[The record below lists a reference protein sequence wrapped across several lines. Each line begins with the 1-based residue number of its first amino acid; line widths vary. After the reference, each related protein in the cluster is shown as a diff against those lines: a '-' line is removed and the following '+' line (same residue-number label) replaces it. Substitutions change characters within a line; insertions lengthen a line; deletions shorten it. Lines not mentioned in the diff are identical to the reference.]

1 MGMADQ
7 SSRSGGFRRL
17 VSSAGSL
24 LAMLLCGAALAACT
38 PVREPGQA
46 AAPASGGPVIALDD
60 VRLFYQL
67 YDATGGRPT
76 AEQLQRDYLDRGS
89 AGLRIF
95 ANARNTTAERIAQA
109 IAARPALYADARRCV
124 AMLPRVRERAVLAL
138 RELRRLYPE
147 ARLPPVTI
155 VIGRGRP
162 MAIGSPATGVQI
174 GLELLCSATFLN
186 PNIEELFVRVIA
198 HEYAHVQQAPSLVDG
213 QSLTVLQA
221 SVMEGAAEFVTE
233 LTTGDIGYA
242 YLHRLTAGREREIET
257 AFVADMDK
265 TDLSD
270 WLYNTTP
277 EQPRELGYWVG
288 YRIAKAYY
296 RAARDKRRA
305 LREILQL
312 EAGEVRDFLARSG
325 WRPGMRFG

>member
-1 MGMADQ
+1 MEG
-7 SSRSGGFRRL
+7 RVSGIAMSNLRKAATVLASAVASALL
-17 VSSAGSL
+17 VCCASPTNPTASALSPSL
-24 LAMLLCGAALAACT
+24 
-38 PVREPGQA
+38 E
-46 AAPASGGPVIALDD
+46 GPVIEIDD
-60 VRLFYQL
+60 VRLFYEL
-67 YDATGGRPT
+67 YDANDGRPT

-95 ANARNTTAERIAQA
+95 INARNTTAERIAQA
-109 IAARPALYADARRCV
+109 IVARPAIYTEARRCV
-124 AMLPRVRERAVLAL
+124 PMLPRVRERAGAAL
-138 RELRRLYPE
+138 RALRRLYPE

-155 VIGRGRP
+155 GIGRGRP

-174 GLELLCSATFLN
+174 GLETLCSATFLN
-186 PNIEELFVRVIA
+186 PNIEDLFVRVIA

-213 QSLTVLQA
+213 QNLSVLQA

-265 TDLSD
+265 TDLTD
-270 WLYNTTP
+270 WVYNTTP

-296 RAARDKRRA
+296 RNAADKRRA

-312 EAGEVRDFLARSG
+312 EVGGVRALLEASG
-325 WRPGMRFG
+325 WRPGMTFD

>member
-1 MGMADQ
+1 MT
-7 SSRSGGFRRL
+7 SRTRIGAAIGLASL
-17 VSSAGSL
+17 LGSL
-24 LAMLLCGAALAACT
+24 ALAACAS
-38 PVREPGQA
+38 VDVQV
-46 AAPASGGPVIALDD
+46 PATAHDAPVIEIDD
-60 VRLFYQL
+60 VRLFYAL
-67 YDATGGRPT
+67 YDANGGRPT

-95 ANARNTTAERIAQA
+95 ANARNTTAARIAQA
-109 IAARPALYADARRCV
+109 VAARPALYTEARRCV
-124 AMLPRVRERAVLAL
+124 AMLPRVRERAGVAL
-138 RELRRLYPE
+138 RAMRRLYPE
-147 ARLPPVTI
+147 ARLPPITI

-174 GLELLCSATFLN
+174 GLESLCSASFLN
-186 PNIEELFVRVIA
+186 PNIEDLFVRVIA

-213 QSLTVLQA
+213 QNLTVLQA

-257 AFVADMDK
+257 RFVADMDK

-270 WLYNTTP
+270 WLFNTTP
-277 EQPRELGYWVG
+277 EQPRDLGYWVG

-296 RAARDKRRA
+296 RNARDKSRA

-312 EAGEVRDFLARSG
+312 EAGDVRAFLARSG
-325 WRPGMRFG
+325 WRPGMTLQ